1 MAIRSNP
8 TVLRTPVRPAVASA
22 PVVAAQGAV
31 TPALPAKDEGRPA
44 LPLPDPGK
52 AQALFDLVMHPIKTV
67 KAVFDWGKN
76 IMSFDRLGTITP
88 ANAPQAQATLVAA
101 DKALGVLAK
110 LFPFMFRA
118 VDKRAAQAVTELRP
132 GIEQGLS
139 ARSLHG
145 VNIVWPVG
153 GANLSALEELTAFE
167 RTFAQAPDATVQKAL
182 NGISEINVQRLS
194 LWDMANPVKRQA
206 ATLVIQRPITWL
218 PGQKSVEE
226 SLRAYLDA
234 QGTVK
239 AAI

>member
-1 MAIRSNP
+1 MVIRTNP
-8 TVLRTPVRPAVASA
+8 TVLRTPVRQVSGTVQA
-22 PVVAAQGAV
+22 AAQSPV
-31 TPALPAKDEGRPA
+31 SPALPAKSEAPA
-44 LPLPDPGK
+44 LPDPTK
-52 AQALFDLVMHPIKTV
+52 AKALADLVMHPIKSV

-76 IMSFDRLGTITP
+76 ILSFDRLGVITP
-88 ANAPQAQATLVAA
+88 TNAPQAQATLGAA
-101 DKALGVLAK
+101 DSALGSLAK

-118 VDKRAAQAVTELRP
+118 VDRRAAQAVTQLRP

-145 VNIVWPVG
+145 INIVWPVG
-153 GANLSALEELTAFE
+153 GANLTALQELTAFD
-167 RTFAQAPDATVQKAL
+167 RAFANAPDAAVQKAL
-182 NGISEINVQRLS
+182 SGISEINVQRLS

-226 SLRAYLDA
+226 SVRAYLEA

-239 AAI
+239 VTI